1 MNRRRIRAGVSL
13 LLAGVLIAGCAAVWI
28 PDPLVGIAEMYRPDV
43 VYRAPHSTGM
53 IAVTIDDG
61 PHPETTPEIL
71 DVLDRH
77 GVWATFFLLG
87 ENARDYPEL
96 MESIRDRGHEIGNHL
111 MRDEK
116 SVSLGREVFARD
128 LARADSIL
136 AIEGPKLFRPG
147 SGWFAGWMLEEA
159 QSQGYRCVL
168 ASAYVQDT
176 KIRSASFV
184 AWLLKNQTQ
193 AGDIV
198 VLHEGRSD
206 RTWAPEVLDE
216 LIPYWQSRGWRVGT
230 VGDLLAK
237 MNSLPG
243 Q

>member
-1 MNRRRIRAGVSL
+1 MNYRRVRTGVL
-13 LLAGVLIAGCAAVWI
+13 LLLVGVLIAGCAAVWI
-28 PDPLVGIAEMYRPDV
+28 PDPLVGIAEMYRPEV
-43 VYRAPHSTGM
+43 VYRAPRATGV
-53 IAVTIDDG
+53 IALTIDDG
-61 PHPETTPEIL
+61 PHPETTPAIL

-87 ENARDYPEL
+87 ENAWAHLDLVET
-96 MESIRDRGHEIGNHL
+96 IRDRGHEIGNHL

-116 SVSLGREVFARD
+116 SVSLGREIFARD

-159 QSQGYRCVL
+159 EAQGYRCVL

-176 KIRSASFV
+176 KIRKASV
-184 AWLLKNQTQ
+184 IAWLLKNQTR

-198 VLHEGRSD
+198 VLHEGRPD
-206 RTWAPEVLDE
+206 RTWAPEVIDE
-216 LIPYWQSRGWRVGT
+216 LIGYWHSKGWRVGT
-230 VGDLLAK
+230 VGDLVLL
-237 MNSLPG
+237 SEHR
-243 Q
+243 